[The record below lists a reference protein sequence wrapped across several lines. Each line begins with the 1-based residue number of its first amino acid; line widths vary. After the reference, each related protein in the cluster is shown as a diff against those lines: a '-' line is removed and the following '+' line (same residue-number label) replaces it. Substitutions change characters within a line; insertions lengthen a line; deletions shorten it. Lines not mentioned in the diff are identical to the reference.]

1 MYHFLT
7 YSKIIYWILI
17 RANQNKIETFIYVK
31 ITFRFECKLY
41 IEIIDALKLHFNKEN
56 KQFVYYA
63 NRFEYLY
70 NLILLFLAFKF
81 FFKDLQTH
89 QENSLNAF
97 IFLVKFHINVNLKS
111 SINWIYY
118 IFLKKWKLY

>member
-1 MYHFLT
+1 MQIDLNIY
-7 YSKIIYWILI
+7 II
-17 RANQNKIETFIYVK
+17 
-31 ITFRFECKLY
+31 
-41 IEIIDALKLHFNKEN
+41 
-56 KQFVYYA
+56 
-63 NRFEYLY
+63 
-70 NLILLFLAFKF
+70 LFCCFWHLNF

-118 IFLKKWKLY
+118 IFLKK